1 MVIQVTYHVSRAGA
15 QTWVLKRVMLVV
27 SGSLPERAFDPL
39 HAIGLFL
46 LRWRLLVTAGGLI
59 IGLSIRWRPGA
70 TTRNRRRC

>member
-1 MVIQVTYHVSRAGA
+1 
-15 QTWVLKRVMLVV
+15 MLVV